1 MADDAV
7 EEVGK
12 EAAGLLA
19 FLAAAA
25 VLAMARCR
33 RYQPRRWW
41 RWRRK
46 SFFDLPCDD
55 SRGDYYRHYH
65 YYALAAAAVL
75 AMAVVPLAGGT
86 VGVVVVAVVVVA
98 DDADAGKLSEKLVAV
113 AVEDVVVV
121 VVVVV
126 VVEDAVV
133 VVVEDAVV
141 VVVGGGGGTPLLL
154 ASASASVQA
163 PLCHC
168 VFGEFSSPRSR
179 SVALPIRD
187 APSVRTRR
195 YIAALLALL

>member
-1 MADDAV
+1 
-7 EEVGK
+7 
-12 EAAGLLA
+12 
-19 FLAAAA
+19 
-25 VLAMARCR
+25 
-33 RYQPRRWW
+33 
-41 RWRRK
+41 
-46 SFFDLPCDD
+46 
-55 SRGDYYRHYH
+55 
-65 YYALAAAAVL
+65 
-75 AMAVVPLAGGT
+75 MAVVPLAGGT

-126 VVEDAVV
+126 EDAVV

-141 VVVGGGGGTPLLL
+141 VVVGGGGGTPLLP